1 VVAHS
6 ENPDLRKASS
16 ICPST
21 AGSAKASTP
30 ARTLSPPTSRAND
43 ARLGLQKHQRRMKS
57 MSVDVYYDAD
67 GSCKDPRTAIEIL
80 AEDRPGYLVR
90 HGFIHMWNGVAL
102 PPAASLNGA
111 EAILIMGTTAEL
123 QQDLRWAVQYGM
135 TAVNIPNDQLAIY
148 YVRRPTKDK
157 TMTVVSIAPLQ
168 RYWGNYTNAYNLGW
182 RDLYPSQIFNGGISL
197 DTLVVHILPTVQ
209 GQTGWVRI

>member
-6 ENPDLRKASS
+6 ENSDLRKASS

-135 TAVNIPNDQLAIY
+135 TAVNIPNA
-148 YVRRPTKDK
+148 
-157 TMTVVSIAPLQ
+157 
-168 RYWGNYTNAYNLGW
+168 
-182 RDLYPSQIFNGGISL
+182 
-197 DTLVVHILPTVQ
+197 TVQ